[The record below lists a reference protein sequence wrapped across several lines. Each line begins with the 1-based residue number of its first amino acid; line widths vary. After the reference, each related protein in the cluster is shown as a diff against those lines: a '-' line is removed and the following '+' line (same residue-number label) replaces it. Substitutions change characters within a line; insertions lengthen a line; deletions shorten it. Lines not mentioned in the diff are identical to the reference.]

1 MSNNTVSRNKLLEY
15 KIKSAEFKNEF
26 EKLTTRRPAVPEN
39 IVQEMYT
46 MGKSALERI
55 YTKLNETD
63 KSKADNFD
71 RTNEDSITY
80 YYNNTIGAERTS
92 SVPPS
97 AQSTPSPTPSLTS
110 KVKAN
115 LNAEAIFT
123 DLITLEETKYS
134 IEEYINEDKNNIA
147 IVYQKIIE
155 GERVD
160 KYFLTKRDTINK
172 QYDNNESTVYP
183 CRNTSTAFIP
193 HYENIIDKPYFDLH
207 KLGFIEANQQYCDMK
222 QYDSNKSVQL
232 FAIIDLKKKYDTFVS
247 HQVRSQGYVA
257 DVVSDLHCQEGQQG
271 SICKLIVATPS
282 TKDNPEALVYGKKQ
296 KRTKKTN
303 KPKNKSKNKR
313 KKSKKIKKRKS

>member
-15 KIKSAEFKNEF
+15 KIKSTEFKNEF

-63 KSKADNFD
+63 KSNADTFD
-71 RTNEDSITY
+71 RTNEDSFTY

-97 AQSTPSPTPSLTS
+97 AQSTPSPTS

-183 CRNTSTAFIP
+183 CRNTSTAHIP
-193 HYENIIDKPYFDLH
+193 RDENIIDEPYFDLH
-207 KLGFIEANQQYCDMK
+207 KLGFIETNQQYCDMK
-222 QYDSNKSVQL
+222 QYDNNKSNQL

-247 HQVRSQGYVA
+247 YQVRSQGYVA
-257 DVVSDLHCQEGQQG
+257 DIVSDLHCQEGHQG

-282 TKDNPEALVYGKKQ
+282 TKDNVETLVYGKKL
-296 KRTKKTN
+296 
-303 KPKNKSKNKR
+303 
-313 KKSKKIKKRKS
+313 KKRKTKKVNRKGKTTKRKTQKKK